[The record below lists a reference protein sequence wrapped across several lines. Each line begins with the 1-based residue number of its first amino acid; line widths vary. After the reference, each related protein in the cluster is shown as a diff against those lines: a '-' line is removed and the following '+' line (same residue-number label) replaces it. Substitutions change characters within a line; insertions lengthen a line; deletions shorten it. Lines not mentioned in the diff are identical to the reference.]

1 MVITIT
7 MIGQEIKIIEEIGA
21 TKNKT
26 MMAGEE
32 KGQDH
37 HQINDKGIDTTKA
50 IKEEEVTQDKWKED
64 KDSLIPTQKEMF
76 NNCSKD

>member
-1 MVITIT
+1 MAITIT
-7 MIGQEIKIIEEIGA
+7 MIDQEIKIIEEIVA
-21 TKNKT
+21 TKNKI

-37 HQINDKGIDTTKA
+37 HLIKDRGIDTTKV
-50 IKEEEVTQDKWKED
+50 IKEEEATLGKSKED
-64 KDSLIPTQKEMF
+64 KDSLIPTQKGML